1 MNIHRYP
8 ENPLITPADVPPSR
22 GDFEVVC
29 AFNAG
34 AAKYGDEIIL
44 LMRVAER
51 AIGDDKV
58 ARVPILNCDGGSP
71 EIEIREFDRSDASIN
86 FGDSRVI
93 CTPGRVYLTTLSH
106 LRIARSTDGRRFT
119 VDPKPA
125 IFPDRPSEAFGVE
138 DPRITE
144 IEGMY
149 YVAYK
154 SVSPSGICIGLAVT
168 KDFQKF
174 EKRGIIF
181 CPENMDVCIFPEK
194 VNGRYAALHRPVSGF
209 SGSPNMWIAYS
220 TDLINWG
227 DHHLLLEVRRDGWD
241 AERVGGGLVPIR
253 TDRGWLEI
261 YHAPD
266 FVGRYCLGAVLLDP
280 NEPHKVLARGGSPI
294 FAPEAPYETDGF
306 VPNVVFSC
314 GGLVGGDKV
323 SIYYGA
329 ADTVIAGADMSLCE
343 ILDSL
348 A

>member
-261 YHAPD
+261 YHASD